1 MSYRVGFDVGGTFT
15 DFVLQAP
22 SGELTTAKRL
32 TTYPD
37 PSAACLAGLDE
48 LMARAGV
55 PWAQL
60 AQAVHGTTLGS
71 NVVIERKAQGVG
83 LLTTR
88 GFRDVLIIGREKRY
102 QVYDLQIEKPRPLIP
117 RRLIGE
123 VTERVL
129 ADGSVRDPLDEADA
143 RRAIREL
150 VARGVTTLAICLLH
164 AYLNPA
170 HEKRLAALVAEEAPG
185 VAVTLSHEV
194 SPTFREY
201 ERTSTTVVNAYV
213 MTAVRAYLH
222 GLQAALG
229 GRGYAGRLFVMQ
241 SSGGVATA
249 EAMER
254 YPVRMIESGPA
265 AGALMAAVYGE
276 LTGHRDLIAF
286 DMGGTTAK
294 LALIEGGRPFTTT
307 AFELHR
313 VNNAPGSGLPMNIQ
327 AIDLVEIG
335 AGGGSIARARLG
347 VIAVGP
353 ESASSTPGPVC
364 YARGGTEP
372 TVTDANLVL
381 GYLNPDYFAGGTMR
395 LHPGDAARVIEDRLA
410 RPLGLSLEAAAWG
423 VHAIVNTNMELAT
436 RVVSIERGRDPRT
449 LTLVAFGGSGPVH
462 GCRLAAALGIPR
474 VILPAAAG
482 VTAAIGLLAAEVR
495 FDVARTYRAPPRRAR
510 SRPARGDVRGD
521 DRAGADVVRD
531 SAGGGGV
538 TIVRSVDARYVG
550 QGYEL
555 TVPVP
560 AGELDAAALS
570 RIRESVRRDL
580 RRSLRL
586 RAAER
591 AGRGRHLEALG
602 DRRRAAHRAGQDRD
616 GAGQRRAQGPAARVL
631 PRGRRLG
638 RLPDL
643 RSLRARGRHAA
654 GRPGHRRGARVDLGA
669 AAGRSRHGGRIRQP
683 DRRGAACP
691 MSVDP
696 ITLGVI
702 WGALQSIA
710 VEVGTTVHKTAYS
723 EQAREGQDFSVAV
736 FDASGPHGRAG
747 AVLAGPH
754 GRDVGRGEQRAG
766 RPSRRDAAAGRRD
779 PAERSAP
786 RLRPLPGLLHHPAGV
801 PRRRS

>member
-102 QVYDLQIEKPRPLIP
+102 QIYDLQIEKPRPLIP

-123 VTERVL
+123 VKERVL
-129 ADGSVRDPLDEADA
+129 ADGSVRDSLDEADA

-170 HEKRLAALVAEEAPG
+170 HEKRLAALVAEVAPG

-229 GRGYAGRLFVMQ
+229 RRGYAGRLFVMQ
-241 SSGGVATA
+241 SSGGVATG

-265 AGALMAAVYGE
+265 AGALMAAAYGE

-307 AFELHR
+307 SFELHR

-327 AIDLVEIG
+327 ALDLVEIG
-335 AGGGSIARARLG
+335 AGGGSIARERLG

-364 YARGGTEP
+364 YARGGAEP

-381 GYLNPDYFAGGTMR
+381 GYLNPDDFAGGTMR
-395 LHPGDAARVIEDRLA
+395 LHPGDAARVFEDRLA

-423 VHAIVNTNMELAT
+423 VHTIVNTNMELAT

-462 GCRLAAALGIPR
+462 GCRLAAALGVPR

-495 FDVARTYRAPPRRAR
+495 FDVARTFVRRLDALD
-510 SRPARGDVRGD
+510 PIQLEAMYAEMTAQAV
-521 DRAGADVVRD
+521 DVVRD

-560 AGELDAAALS
+560 AGALDAAALS
-570 RIRESVRRDL
+570 RIRKAFDGIY
-580 RRSLRL
+580 
-586 RAAER
+586 AARYGYAQPNEPVEVVTWKLSAIGGAPR
-591 AGRGRHLEALG
+591 IALPKTATG
-602 DRRRAAHRAGQDRD
+602 PVSGGLKGRRRAYFPEAGGWVDCPIYDRYKLV
-616 GAGQRRAQGPAARVL
+616 AGMQLAGPAIVEERESTSVL
-631 PRGRRLG
+631 P
-638 RLPDL
+638 
-643 RSLRARGRHAA
+643 
-654 GRPGHRRGARVDLGA
+654 PGVLATVDEYANL
-669 AAGRSRHGGRIRQP
+669 I
-683 DRRGAACP
+683 
-691 MSVDP
+691 
-696 ITLGVI
+696 
-702 WGALQSIA
+702 
-710 VEVGTTVHKTAYS
+710 VEVG
-723 EQAREGQDFSVAV
+723 AR
-736 FDASGPHGRAG
+736 
-747 AVLAGPH
+747 
-754 GRDVGRGEQRAG
+754 
-766 RPSRRDAAAGRRD
+766 
-779 PAERSAP
+779 
-786 RLRPLPGLLHHPAGV
+786 
-801 PRRRS
+801 

>member
-1 MSYRVGFDVGGTFT
+1 VSYRVGFDVGGTFT

-37 PSAACLAGLDE
+37 PSAACLEGLDE

-55 PWAQL
+55 PWGEL

-71 NVVIERKAQGVG
+71 NIVIERKARGVG

-102 QVYDLQIEKPRPLIP
+102 QVYDLQIEKPRPLI
-117 RRLIGE
+117 RRRFIGE

-129 ADGSVRDPLDEADA
+129 ADGSVRTPLDEADA

-170 HEKRLAALVAEEAPG
+170 HERRLAALVVDEAPE

-201 ERTSTTVVNAYV
+201 ERASTTVVNAYV
-213 MTAVRAYLH
+213 MTALRTYLR

-229 GRGYAGRLFVMQ
+229 QRGSRGRLFVMQ

-265 AGALMAAVYGE
+265 AGALMAGVYGE

-294 LALIEGGRPFTTT
+294 LALIEDGRPFTTT

-335 AGGGSIARARLG
+335 AGGGSIARAALG

-372 TVTDANLVL
+372 TVTDANLAL
-381 GYLNPDYFAGGTMR
+381 GYLNPDYFAGGSMR
-395 LHPGDAARVIEDRLA
+395 LHLGGAARAIEERVG
-410 RPLGLSLEAAAWG
+410 RPLGLSLDEAAWG
-423 VHAIVNTNMELAT
+423 IHTIVNSNMELAT
-436 RVVSIERGRDPRT
+436 RVVSIERGRDPRG

-462 GCRLAAALGIPR
+462 GCRLAQALGIPR

-495 FDVARTYRAPPRRAR
+495 FDVARTYVRRLDALD
-510 SRPARGDVRGD
+510 PAQLD
-521 DRAGADVVRD
+521 AMYAEMAAQAMDVVRE
-531 SAGGGGV
+531 SAGGGAITV
-538 TIVRSVDARYVG
+538 TRSVDARYVG
-550 QGYEL
+550 QGFEL

-560 AGELDAAALS
+560 SGALDAAALARVRAAFDEIYAARYGYAQPREPVEVVTWKLS
-570 RIRESVRRDL
+570 AVGGSPRIALAKAAASSADVRRKSTRRAYFPETRGYVDTPVYDRYELAAGTSLTGPAIVEERESTT
-580 RRSLRL
+580 
-586 RAAER
+586 
-591 AGRGRHLEALG
+591 
-602 DRRRAAHRAGQDRD
+602 
-616 GAGQRRAQGPAARVL
+616 VL
-631 PRGRRLG
+631 PPGVTATV
-638 RLPDL
+638 DEYA
-643 RSLRARGRHAA
+643 SLIAET
-654 GRPGHRRGARVDLGA
+654 RPA
-669 AAGRSRHGGRIRQP
+669 
-683 DRRGAACP
+683 
-691 MSVDP
+691 
-696 ITLGVI
+696 
-702 WGALQSIA
+702 
-710 VEVGTTVHKTAYS
+710 
-723 EQAREGQDFSVAV
+723 
-736 FDASGPHGRAG
+736 
-747 AVLAGPH
+747 
-754 GRDVGRGEQRAG
+754 
-766 RPSRRDAAAGRRD
+766 
-779 PAERSAP
+779 
-786 RLRPLPGLLHHPAGV
+786 
-801 PRRRS
+801 